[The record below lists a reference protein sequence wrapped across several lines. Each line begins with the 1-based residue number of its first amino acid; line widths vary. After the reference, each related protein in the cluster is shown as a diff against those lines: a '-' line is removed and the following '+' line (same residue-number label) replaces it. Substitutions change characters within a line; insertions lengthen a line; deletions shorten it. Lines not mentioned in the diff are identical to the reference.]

1 MKNMRGF
8 GILSLV
14 LFVITP
20 QAAFLSGC
28 QAAACTKILHHRI
41 QKTYPWPMAFEIVGE
56 G

>member
-1 MKNMRGF
+1 MKNMREF

-28 QAAACTKILHHRI
+28 SMHQNITPQNTENVPVAYGLRNC
-41 QKTYPWPMAFEIVGE
+41 G
-56 G
+56 